1 MENKYD
7 DNFCIKVNQAIMVS
21 EDFAKN
27 LNSKFS
33 YVANF
38 MPLGYRPKG
47 SGKWARV
54 YLSTKATKEL
64 KKLKSAFMRY
74 KMRLRDEIALNS
86 DESKMNVACI
96 EFAIKFK
103 EITREA
109 IAGKITA
116 EREER
121 ADWDELLE
129 NIDLIGLQISDACE
143 YFDTLGRY
151 NYGKKRKKKQEA
163 FALQNQASLANLIKS
178 KPLGGKKKVEK
189 IDDAKKVDVAQNDKE
204 EEKEM

>member
-38 MPLGYRPKG
+38 MPTSYRPKG
-47 SGKWARV
+47 TGKWARV

-64 KKLKSAFMRY
+64 KKLKNAFMKY
-74 KMRLRDEIALNS
+74 KMKLRDEVALNL

-116 EREER
+116 EKEER
-121 ADWDELLE
+121 AEWDELLE

-143 YFDTLGRY
+143 YFDSLGRY

-163 FALQNQASLANLIKS
+163 FAIQNQANLANLIKI
-178 KPLGGKKKVEK
+178 KTFGKKKKVEK
-189 IDDAKKVDVAQNDKE
+189 EAVAEAPATASVNE
-204 EEKEM
+204 VEKEM

>member
-21 EDFAKN
+21 EEFAKN

-38 MPLGYRPKG
+38 MPMGYKPKG

-54 YLSTKATKEL
+54 YISTKTTKEL
-64 KKLKSAFMRY
+64 KKLKSAYIKY
-74 KMRLRDEIALNS
+74 KMKTRDDVALNL
-86 DESKMNVACI
+86 DESKLNVACI

-116 EREER
+116 EKAER

-129 NIDLIGLQISDACE
+129 NIDLIGLQICDVCE
-143 YFDTLGRY
+143 YFESLGRY

-163 FALQNQASLANLIKS
+163 FAMQNAFTLSNLIKTNVE
-178 KPLGGKKKVEK
+178 PKKKAEK
-189 IDDAKKVDVAQNDKE
+189 KQPEREEEPATVYS